1 MSAAEVESWVARMAT
16 GGDLEPLAEL
26 TPAQLCDVLTQ
37 LELLKNA
44 SAAAQARVTVV
55 AHTALRDQALA
66 DGVPDERADRGITQQ
81 LAMARRQSPHAGS
94 RHVGLAHA
102 VVFEMPATHA
112 ALTAGLI
119 SEWTATQLVKETAC
133 LSVEH
138 RRQVD
143 AHLAGRFGADSHR
156 ALVAAAKAKAYE
168 LDPYSV
174 TTRGRKARSDRRV
187 SVRPAPDVMAI
198 VSGYLPVAD
207 GVACYHALDQA
218 AKSLKAQGDERSLDQ
233 LRADLFADRLIG
245 RGPAEGTHI
254 EVGLVMTDKALVGLE
269 ETPARLEGY
278 GPIPA
283 PMARDLVHPDG
294 SDGPH
299 GVGPPDHLGA
309 EASDPATERVR
320 REAEVWV
327 RRLYADPT
335 TGILINQDDRRRTFT
350 GPLRRLIVARDQ
362 VCRTPW
368 CDAPVRHADHILAFS
383 RGGRTN
389 RANGDG
395 LCEACNYVKETEGL
409 SHEVVDLADGSHT
422 IKITTPT
429 GHTYYSRPPPVLPT
443 LGDQAPSE
451 PTAEPGSGAPS
462 ESTHSAD
469 PSCAMRRDRVRGVT
483 TIRLRTSAEDRVGRS
498 APSRRAARAQALVP
512 AESCSEPRRWGRD
525 HCADGLDPLERH
537 LAPVGTHLGPLER
550 YLAGL
555 LDQAA

>member
-1 MSAAEVESWVARMAT
+1 MLAAEVESWVTRMAT
-16 GGDLEPLAEL
+16 GGDLEPLADL
-26 TPAQLCDVLTQ
+26 TSEQLCDVLTQ

-44 SAAAQARVTVV
+44 SAAAQARVTVL
-55 AHTALRDQALA
+55 AQTALRDQALA
-66 DGVPDERADRGITQQ
+66 DGVPESKADRGVTHQ

-94 RHVGLAHA
+94 RFVGLAHA

-133 LSVEH
+133 LSLEH

-143 AHLAGRFGADSHR
+143 AHLTGRFGVDSHR

-174 TTRGRKARSDRRV
+174 TNRGRKARSDRRV
-187 SVRPAPDVMAI
+187 SMRPAPDVMAI

-245 RGPAEGTHI
+245 RSPADGTHI
-254 EVGLVMTDKALVGLE
+254 EVGLVMTDAALMGLD

-294 SDGPH
+294 SNRHPGECPTGHPEVETTDSPTDS
-299 GVGPPDHLGA
+299 PTASAA
-309 EASDPATERVR
+309 EQAR

-327 RRLYADPT
+327 RRLYADPA
-335 TGILINQDDRRRTFT
+335 TGVLINQDDRRRAFT
-350 GPLRRLIVARDQ
+350 GPLRRFIVARDQ

-368 CDAPVRHADHILAFS
+368 CDAPVRHADHILPFA

-389 RANGDG
+389 RANADG
-395 LCEACNYVKETEGL
+395 LCEACNYAKEAEGL
-409 SHEVVDLADGSHT
+409 SHEVVDLADGTHT
-422 IKITTPT
+422 IKITTST

-443 LGDQAPSE
+443 LGDSAQSE
-451 PTAEPGSGAPS
+451 PSGAGG
-462 ESTHSAD
+462 SASPTAGVSGSAPPTVGVSGSAPPATSNPVG
-469 PSCAMRRDRVRGVT
+469 PSCANRRDSLRGVT
-483 TIRLRTSAEDRVGRS
+483 ATRLATTVRDRLQGDH
-498 APSRRAARAQALVP
+498 AGPS
-512 AESCSEPRRWGRD
+512 
-525 HCADGLDPLERH
+525 PLERH
-537 LAPVGTHLGPLER
+537 LAE
-550 YLAGL
+550 L